1 MISAILDTN
10 VILQSVIGE
19 ESSASV
25 QVVERYFDGD
35 FELFFSEAILD
46 ELIDVLSLERLRP
59 KHGFSD
65 DEILE
70 YVNSLLD
77 NGRCFASDVNVSAAI
92 TRDITDTKFLALAQA
107 SDANYLVTNDARHL
121 QPIGQF
127 AKTKIVSPGEFL
139 EVLKKQ
145 RN

>member
-25 QVVERYFDGD
+25 QVGERYFDGE

-59 KHGFSD
+59 KHGLSD

-70 YVNSLLD
+70 FVNSLLD
-77 NGRCFASDVNVSAAI
+77 NGRCFAVDVKVSAAI
-92 TRDITDTKFLALAQA
+92 TRDVTDTKFLALAQI
-107 SDANYLVTNDARHL
+107 SDADYLVTNDARHL

-127 AKTKIVSPGEFL
+127 ANTKIVSPGEFL
-139 EVLKKQ
+139 GLLRKQ
-145 RN
+145 PN